1 MFFIFIILSLII
13 ALAAGIYICLCT
25 RRLLE
30 FYGADIKKKWVKAAN
45 IIISIVL
52 AGLCMPLFTNTA
64 VIILHLVASFLFF
77 DIYCLSVSFHIF
89 FGQYMERDR
98 KAINTTHAGKYTS
111 VAYCLYLWFL

>member
-30 FYGADIKKKWVKAAN
+30 FYGADIKKKWVKTAN

-77 DIYCLSVSFHIF
+77 DIIAYLCFFNLITIGRANTPKIKVDIIEEMHTLPKMLS
-89 FGQYMERDR
+89 
-98 KAINTTHAGKYTS
+98 
-111 VAYCLYLWFL
+111 C